1 MVWPRGN
8 KMASNYTT
16 KSDRLSSIYKLS
28 ERRLSGFISLS
39 DGAIPPP
46 DNYKV
51 ITMAQLKPIADD
63 QTFSSKTV
71 YEGSKKVRVV
81 FGIRRDAKSP
91 RFEKEA
97 LLDYGKVSESELY
110 VLASY
115 GAKVRLQSILRN
127 LSVEA
132 MLNPETLSVI
142 DVKHDLL
149 ESSQTPTDPTTSAI
163 RSIQK
168 ALGVSEEVAKSTLD
182 EAKKKVEKAK
192 GAGPIKTLLKS
203 A

>member
-1 MVWPRGN
+1 
-8 KMASNYTT
+8 
-16 KSDRLSSIYKLS
+16 
-28 ERRLSGFISLS
+28 
-39 DGAIPPP
+39 
-46 DNYKV
+46 
-51 ITMAQLKPIADD
+51 MAQLKPIADD

-81 FGIRRDAKSP
+81 FGIRRDAKSA
-91 RFEKEA
+91 RYEKEA

-149 ESSQTPTDPTTSAI
+149 ESEKTPTDPTTSAI

-168 ALGVSEEVAKSTLD
+168 ALNVSEEVARATLD
-182 EAKKKVEKAK
+182 AAKKQAERAK
-192 GAGPIKTLLKS
+192 SGAGPLKS
-203 A
+203 LMKSA

>member
-1 MVWPRGN
+1 MVWPHGN

-16 KSDRLSSIYKLS
+16 KSDPLSSIYKLS

-46 DNYKV
+46 DNRKV
-51 ITMAQLKPIADD
+51 ITMAQLKQIADD

-91 RFEKEA
+91 RYEKEA

-110 VLASY
+110 TLATY
-115 GAKVRLQSILRN
+115 GAKVRLQAILRN
-127 LSVEA
+127 LSPEA
-132 MLNPETLSVI
+132 MLNPATLSII
-142 DVKHDLL
+142 DVKQDLL
-149 ESSQTPTDPTTSAI
+149 ESQQTPTDPATAAI
-163 RSIQK
+163 RALQK
-168 ALGVSEEVAKSTLD
+168 VLGVSEEVARATLD
-182 EAKKKVEKAK
+182 EAKKKAEKAK
-192 GAGPIKTLLKS
+192 GAGPLKTLLKS